1 MLFSFY
7 YFYII
12 LIFKW
17 AENIVVNFVLRF
29 TIFLSMDTIV
39 NFANRENKTI
49 YRIIMNTL
57 FRLTLSFILFVTFQA
72 SAELTEVIAKIKPSV
87 VGIGVHTP
95 TSRPQN
101 ILRGTGFVIGNG
113 QYVVTN
119 EHVLPTELDPKLLQK
134 MAVFIGSG
142 KTAKVRQATIVATS
156 QRYDL
161 AILKLAGP
169 ALPAMTLA
177 EGDFH
182 PDGSYIAFTGFPIG
196 AVLGLYP
203 VTHRGII
210 ASITPTVVPVPSAG
224 QISVK
229 MLKNMRNPYLVYQLD
244 ATAYPGN
251 SGSAMYDI
259 KTGNVL
265 GIINKVFVQ
274 ETKEAVISKP
284 SGITYAIPVKY
295 LHQLLRENNITLP

>member
-1 MLFSFY
+1 MLQ
-7 YFYII
+7 YI
-12 LIFKW
+12 K
-17 AENIVVNFVLRF
+17 
-29 TIFLSMDTIV
+29 FL
-39 NFANRENKTI
+39 
-49 YRIIMNTL
+49 L
-57 FRLTLSFILFVTFQA
+57 LTTILFIAPVY
-72 SAELTEVIAKIKPSV
+72 AEFVNVVAKIKPSV
-87 VGIGVHTP
+87 VGVGVHTP

-119 EHVLPTELDPKLLQK
+119 EHVLPTMLDDSLLQK

-142 KTAKVRQATIVATS
+142 KNAKVREAEVIARS
-156 QRYDL
+156 SLYDL
-161 AILKLAGP
+161 AVLKVSGS
-169 ALPAMTLA
+169 ALPAMKLA
-177 EGDFH
+177 TDEFYA
-182 PDGSYIAFTGFPIG
+182 DGSFIAFTGFPIG
-196 AVLGLYP
+196 GVLGLYP

-210 ASITPTVVPVPSAG
+210 ASITPTVIPAVSAE
-224 QISVK
+224 QINLK
-229 MLKNMRNPYLVYQLD
+229 MLKSMRNPYLVYQLD

-259 KTGNVL
+259 ETGEVV

-295 LHQLLRENNITLP
+295 LRQVLRQNNIQI